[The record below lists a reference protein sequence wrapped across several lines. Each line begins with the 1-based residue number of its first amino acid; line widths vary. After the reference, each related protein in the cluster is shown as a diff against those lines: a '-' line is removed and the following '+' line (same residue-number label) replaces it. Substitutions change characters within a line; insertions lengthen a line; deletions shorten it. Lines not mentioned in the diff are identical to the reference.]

1 MSSTLHALRQRLVE
15 GPTGRHRTNLGRVG
29 AFGFIALIAIAV
41 GGSYASV
48 TGYLPFVP
56 RGGNLVAAE
65 FDSAFNLD
73 SSTPVRIKGIGVG
86 KVEEI
91 EARDGGRS
99 ARVVMRI
106 DDRGK
111 KLLRSDARAAVW
123 SKLVLGGTNY
133 IELMPGRASEP
144 LGDDATIPRNRTTTQ
159 VGIDEV
165 VNSLTPGAR
174 TGLKKTIAGA
184 QTIFSEPRTAGQA
197 IDALDGGLQPLRP
210 AVKALRG
217 RNPGDIGELVTGF
230 DEIVTAL
237 DRDEAALSG
246 IIDGAGATLAVT
258 AAHRADLS
266 ATLRRAPGALRA
278 TRTELAGLNRTL
290 DILEPLARDLRP
302 GARRAGPA
310 LLRLR
315 PALTETR
322 RLLGDARP
330 LVAALDPAV
339 SALGRAARRG
349 VPLMD
354 DLQPSLTRANESLLP
369 FLHSKE
375 PKTGVKQHQMVGPT
389 VAAVDSLSGLFD
401 GEGHVAHFN
410 PTVGGRVLH
419 DYAPCDVYATDP
431 DPSRRIA
438 CQDFTDFVLSI
449 FTGKPAAPA
458 TTKRLVKALGRR
470 R

>member
-1 MSSTLHALRQRLVE
+1 MSTTLHALRRRLVE
-15 GPTGRHRTNLGRVG
+15 GPTGRHRTNLVRVG
-29 AFGFIALIAIAV
+29 AFGFLALVAIAV

-65 FDSAFNLD
+65 FDSAFNLNTA
-73 SSTPVRIKGIGVG
+73 TPVRIKGIGVG
-86 KVEEI
+86 TVEKI
-91 EARDGGRS
+91 DVRDGGRA

-106 DDRGK
+106 DDRSK
-111 KLLRSDARAAVW
+111 RLLRSDARAAVW

-133 IELMPGRASEP
+133 IELTPGRAAGA
-144 LGDDATIPRNRTTTQ
+144 LGDTTIPRNRTTTQ

-184 QTIFSEPRTAGQA
+184 QTIFSAPRTAGQA
-197 IDALDGGLQPLRP
+197 IDALDGGLKPLGP

-217 RNPGDIGELVTGF
+217 RNPGDLGELVSGF
-230 DEIVTAL
+230 NEIVTAL
-237 DRDEAALSG
+237 DRDESALSG

-258 AAHRADLS
+258 AAHRADLG
-266 ATLRRAPGALRA
+266 ATLRRAPGALKT
-278 TRTELAGLNRTL
+278 TRTELAGLDRTL

-322 RLLGDARP
+322 RLLADARP

-339 SALGRAARRG
+339 SSLGRAARRG

-354 DLQPSLTRANESLLP
+354 ELQPSLTRANDSLLP

-375 PKTGVKQHQMVGPT
+375 PKTGVEQHQMVGPT

-401 GEGHVAHFN
+401 ADGHVAHFN

-419 DYAPCDVYATDP
+419 DYAPCEVYATDP

-438 CQDFTDFVLSI
+438 CQDFTDFVLSL
-449 FTGKPAAPA
+449 FTGKPAAPK
-458 TTKRLVKALGRR
+458 TMGRLVTALGRR